1 MVADQSKSS
10 SGKFVWIVVIVA
22 AAGGAYYEWPK
33 LFPKAAPTTAQAAPP
48 SVPVTAIEAQKTDFP
63 VFLEGLGTV
72 QAYNTVT
79 VRTRVDGQ
87 VTKIAFK
94 EGQMVAKGDLLAQ
107 IDPRPFQAMLD
118 QAVSKKSQD
127 EATLANS
134 RADLARYSSLA
145 KESFASLQQLDTQ
158 KAQVSTQIALVA
170 SDQASIEGAQVQLD
184 YTTIF
189 APIAGRTGFRLIDEG
204 NIVTAAQ
211 QTGVVTIAQL
221 QPISVIFTAPE
232 NDVVRINEAQAKA
245 ALEVIA
251 KSSDGTRTLA
261 TGKLETLNNSVD
273 AATGTVRIKANFDN
287 ADNALWPGL
296 SVTTR
301 LKIGTL
307 NDVVV
312 IPDEALQRGP
322 DGMFVYVIGGD
333 GKADMRKIVVSN
345 DADGHAVVAKGVEAG
360 ERVVVTGQ
368 YRLQPGTLVAINAPA
383 AGAAPAA
390 SAQ

>member
-1 MVADQSKSS
+1 MTAEQPKGS
-10 SGKFVWIVVIVA
+10 SGKLIWLVLIAA

-33 LFPKAAPTTAQAAPP
+33 LFPKAAPTTAQAAPAA
-48 SVPVTAIEAQKTDFP
+48 VPVTTVEAQKTEFP

-107 IDPRPFQAMLD
+107 IDPRPFQAVLD

-170 SDQASIEGAQVQLD
+170 SDQAAIEGAQVQLD
-184 YTTIF
+184 YTTIS

-232 NDVVRINEAQAKA
+232 DDVVRINEAQAKA
-245 ALEVIA
+245 PLQVIA

-307 NDVVV
+307 KDVVV

-322 DGMFVYVIGGD
+322 DGMFVYVIGND

-345 DADGHAVVAKGVEAG
+345 DADGHAVVAKGVEAN

-368 YRLQPGTLVAINAPA
+368 YRLQPGTLVAVNAPA

>member
-10 SGKFVWIVVIVA
+10 SGKFVWFVVIVA

-390 SAQ
+390 SAH

>member
-10 SGKFVWIVVIVA
+10 SGKFVWFVVIVA

-322 DGMFVYVIGGD
+322 DGMFVYVIGSD